1 MPQPILYSLQN
12 CPYAMRARLG
22 ILLAKQAVMV
32 RAIDLRNKPPEMLA
46 VSPKGTV
53 PVLVVDSTEDPE
65 QSTVIDESLDI
76 MLWALNLSD
85 PDNLLYSDEPDKLRS
100 MLTLIGRFDNK
111 FKKHLENY
119 KSAKRY
125 HEESKTEHRQQC
137 EAFIAELDNR
147 LSKQKYLMG
156 DKPSLVDYAV
166 LPYIRQFARV
176 ERQWYVQAPYPYL
189 QHWLKH
195 HLRSLLFS
203 KAMIK
208 HPLWLA
214 HQQSFLIGE

>member
-22 ILLAKQAVMV
+22 ILLAKQPVML

-46 VSPKGTV
+46 ASPKGTV
-53 PVLVVDSTEDPE
+53 PVLIVDNTENSG

-85 PDNLLYSDEPDKLRS
+85 PDNLLYSDEPDKLPS
-100 MLTLIGRFDNK
+100 MLSLIGRFDNE

-125 HEESKTEHRQQC
+125 HEESKSDHRQQC
-137 EAFIAELDNR
+137 EAFIIELDNR
-147 LSKQKYLMG
+147 LSKHKYLMG
-156 DKPSLVDYAV
+156 EKPCLVDYAI
-166 LPYIRQFARV
+166 LPYIRQFSRV
-176 ERQWYVQAPYPYL
+176 ERQWYIQTPYPDL

-195 HLRSLLFS
+195 HLTSLLFS

-208 HPLWLA
+208 HPLWTEN
-214 HQQSFLIGE
+214 QQSFLIGK

>member
-1 MPQPILYSLQN
+1 
-12 CPYAMRARLG
+12 MRARLG
-22 ILLAKQAVMV
+22 ILLAKQPVML
-32 RAIDLRNKPPEMLA
+32 RAIDLRHKPPEMLA
-46 VSPKGTV
+46 ASPKGTV
-53 PVLVVDSTEDPE
+53 PVLVIDDTGNPDQP
-65 QSTVIDESLDI
+65 TVIDESLDI

-85 PDNLLYSDEPDKLRS
+85 PDNLLYSDEPDQLPS
-100 MLTLIGRFDNK
+100 MLSLISRFDNE

-125 HEESKTEHRQQC
+125 HEDSKTDYRQQC
-137 EAFIAELDNR
+137 EGFIVELDNR
-147 LSKQKYLMG
+147 LSKHTYLMG

-176 ERQWYVQAPYPYL
+176 ERQWYIQTPYPHL

-195 HLRSLLFS
+195 HLTSQLFS

-208 HPLWLA
+208 HPLWLD
-214 HQQSFLIGE
+214 HQQSFLIGQ

>member
-1 MPQPILYSLQN
+1 
-12 CPYAMRARLG
+12 MRARLG
-22 ILLAKQAVMV
+22 ILLAKQPVML

-46 VSPKGTV
+46 ASPKGTV
-53 PVLVVDSTEDPE
+53 PVLVVDNTENPG
-65 QSTVIDESLDI
+65 QSTVIDESLEI

-85 PDNLLYSDEPDKLRS
+85 PDNLLYSDEPDKLPS
-100 MLTLIGRFDNK
+100 MLSLIGRFDNE

-125 HEESKTEHRQQC
+125 HEESKTCHRQQC
-137 EAFIAELDNR
+137 EAFIIELDNR
-147 LSKQKYLMG
+147 LSKHKYLMD

-176 ERQWYVQAPYPYL
+176 ERQWYIQTPYPHL

-195 HLRSLLFS
+195 HLTSQLFS

-208 HPLWLA
+208 HPLWLD
-214 HQQSFLIGE
+214 HQQSFLIGK